1 MIEQASAK
9 IFLSAERGHN
19 ESVAFRS
26 YSTFNF
32 GKYFNSNK
40 EAFGALYVLN
50 DDTIAGG
57 CSAKMVMDRDCYIV
71 FIPLVGGID
80 YSDSMG
86 DSFYIS
92 AGEVF
97 MLHAPRGLVIALTNP
112 YEDAMVNYLHLR
124 VDMKAYT
131 QRKIPFI
138 FSADLEAK
146 RNNFTEIISPVIC
159 RDPVLPFAIS
169 LARLD
174 GRTDALYTLRD
185 AFATERGLRHDAMGD
200 RSRGALQ
207 RGGLAHDADRC
218 LRQRRGRQCPRLER
232 GLRKLCLRGAGE

>member
-19 ESVAFRS
+19 ESAAFRS

-57 CSAKMVMDRDCYIV
+57 CSAKMVTDRDCYTI

-86 DSFYIS
+86 NSFYIS

-97 MLHAPRGLVIALTNP
+97 MLHAPRGLVIALANP

-124 VDMKAYT
+124 LDMKIYT
-131 QRKIPFI
+131 PRKSPFI
-138 FSADLEAK
+138 FSPDIETK

-159 RDPVLPFAIS
+159 RDPALPFAIS
-169 LARLD
+169 LAGLD
-174 GRTDALYTLRD
+174 GRTDVVYTLRD
-185 AFATERGLRHDAMGD
+185 A
-200 RSRGALQ
+200 S
-207 RGGLAHDADRC
+207 GGLYACSIQGAFEVQYRLLQPRDGLALWNVKRIEAEALSNDAI
-218 LRQRRGRQCPRLER
+218 LLVVELYEPV
-232 GLRKLCLRGAGE
+232 

>member
-169 LARLD
+169 LARLH

-185 AFATERGLRHDAMGD
+185 AFGGFYAY
-200 RSRGALQ
+200 SIQGAFEVQYRLLQ
-207 RGGLAHDADRC
+207 PRDGLALWNVKEIEAEALSNDAI
-218 LRQRRGRQCPRLER
+218 LLIVELYEPV
-232 GLRKLCLRGAGE
+232 